1 MLKAELRR
9 RLIDVK
15 SQGKNVTKEKKQE
28 ESSHVAQSLALS
40 EK

>member
-9 RLIDVK
+9 RWVEVK
-15 SQGKNVTKEKKQE
+15 SQGKNVTKEKEQE
-28 ESSHVAQSLALS
+28 KSPHVAQSLVLT